1 MRNFLPKFLRYLQ
14 VERNYSGHT
23 LIAYQTDL
31 DQFINWL
38 ETENHSLHI
47 HEVTLSDLRGYLA
60 SLFSSGLSR
69 KSISRKVASLR
80 AFFRYARRSGAV
92 SVNPA
97 VSLSFPK
104 TSRNL
109 PEFLSEETITR
120 LMAQPDVTHWMGLRD
135 RLVLELFYSTG
146 IRLSE
151 LTNLKISDYE
161 PAHQTIRVWGKG
173 SKNRIV
179 PVGTS
184 CAHLLSE
191 WMVSRQSVG
200 SGTDRMFVTDK
211 EQPVNPGFI
220 QRLVKKYLLPVTEV
234 KKKSPHLLRH
244 TFATHMIDHGADL
257 RAVKDFLGHESLS
270 TTQIYTHVSVERL
283 KSVYKQAHPT
293 ATHDK
298 ETL

>member
-31 DQFINWL
+31 DQFLTFL
-38 ETENHSLHI
+38 EAEQHSLLI
-47 HEVTLSDLRGYLA
+47 QDVSLSDLRGYLA
-60 SLFSSGLSR
+60 MLFSSGLSK

-80 AFFRYARRSGAV
+80 AFFRYARRSGIIG
-92 SVNPA
+92 VNPA
-97 VSLSFPK
+97 VSLTFPK
-104 TSRNL
+104 TGRTL
-109 PEFLSEETITR
+109 PEFLSEDAITR
-120 LMAQPDVTHWMGLRD
+120 LMAQPDVTHWKGLRD
-135 RLVLELFYSTG
+135 RLILELFYSTG

-151 LTNLKISDYE
+151 LTGLKLTDYE
-161 PAHQTIRVWGKG
+161 PVHQTIRVWGKG

-191 WMVSRQSVG
+191 WLGTRKSLAP
-200 SGTDRMFVTDK
+200 GTDLLFITDK
-211 EQPVNPGFI
+211 ELPVTPGYI
-220 QRLVKKYLLPVTEV
+220 QRLVKKYLIPVTEV
-234 KKKSPHLLRH
+234 RKKSPHLLRH

-283 KSVYKQAHPT
+283 KTIYKQAHPT